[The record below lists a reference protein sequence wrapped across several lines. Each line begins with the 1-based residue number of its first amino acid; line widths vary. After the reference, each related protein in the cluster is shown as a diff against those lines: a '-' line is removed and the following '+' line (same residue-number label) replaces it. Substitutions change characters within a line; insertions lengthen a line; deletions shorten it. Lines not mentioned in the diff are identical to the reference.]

1 MMRRLCLGF
10 AIATMLLLMPKT
22 GSADDQSIANRIMQG
37 LQTAKQ
43 QGQLKGFQLD
53 LKVEEGTAWF
63 SGYVASEQQEALV
76 FDIAQT
82 ARDLGLV
89 QIVDEIEIQAPSSPA
104 IAPVAYARQE
114 NAPNSIVGADAAQA
128 FPTPAPLPMQAG
140 GPTPASYGAPVPM
153 GAYGG
158 GPAPMMDHPNMP
170 GHAWPAYAAYPNY
183 AGVTYPGQYSAA
195 AWPYIGPFYPY
206 PQVPLGWRKVQLEWK
221 NGWWYLDFK
230 TR

>member
-1 MMRRLCLGF
+1 MRRLGLGF
-10 AIATMLLLMPKT
+10 AVATMLLLMPQT
-22 GSADDQSIANRIMQG
+22 GRADDQSIANRIMQG

-53 LKVEEGTAWF
+53 LKVEEGTAAIT
-63 SGYVASEQQEALV
+63 GYVASEQQEALV
-76 FDIAQT
+76 FDIAQS

-89 QIVDEIEIQAPSSPA
+89 QIVDEIEIRPNAAQTV
-104 IAPVAYARQE
+104 APVAYAPQE
-114 NAPNSIVGADAAQA
+114 PNAVPQTAVQAMPAA
-128 FPTPAPLPMQAG
+128 PPMAG
-140 GPTPASYGAPVPM
+140 GPVPM
-153 GAYGG
+153 GGPAGG
-158 GPAPMMDHPNMP
+158 MAPMMDHPNMP

-206 PQVPLGWRKVQLEWK
+206 PQVPLGWRKVELEWK

-230 TR
+230 HNN

>member
-1 MMRRLCLGF
+1 MRRLGLGF
-10 AIATMLLLMPKT
+10 AVATMLLLMPQT
-22 GSADDQSIANRIMQG
+22 GRADDQSIANRIMQG

-53 LKVEEGTAWF
+53 LKVEEGTALLT
-63 SGYVASEQQEALV
+63 GYVASEEQEALV

-89 QIVDEIEIQAPSSPA
+89 QIVDEIEIRRNAAPTV
-104 IAPVAYARQE
+104 APVAYARQE
-114 NAPNSIVGADAAQA
+114 PNAIPMSSIQGMPQA
-128 FPTPAPLPMQAG
+128 PPMAG
-140 GPTPASYGAPVPM
+140 GPVPM
-153 GAYGG
+153 GGPGG
-158 GPAPMMDHPNMP
+158 GMAPMMDHPNMP
-170 GHAWPAYAAYPNY
+170 GHSWPAYAAYPNY
-183 AGVTYPGQYSAA
+183 AGVTYPGQYSAS

-230 TR
+230 THN

>member
-1 MMRRLCLGF
+1 MRRLGLGF
-10 AIATMLLLMPKT
+10 AVATMLLLMPQT
-22 GSADDQSIANRIMQG
+22 GRADDPSIANRIMQG

-53 LKVEEGTAWF
+53 LKVEEGTA
-63 SGYVASEQQEALV
+63 SITGHVASEEQEALV
-76 FDIAQT
+76 FDIAQS

-89 QIVDEIEIQAPSSPA
+89 QIVDEIEIRPA
-104 IAPVAYARQE
+104 AAQTVAPVAYARQE
-114 NAPNSIVGADAAQA
+114 PNAVPQTSVQA
-128 FPTPAPLPMQAG
+128 MPQAPPMAG
-140 GPTPASYGAPVPM
+140 GPVPM
-153 GAYGG
+153 GGPGG
-158 GPAPMMDHPNMP
+158 GMAPMMDHPNMP

-206 PQVPLGWRKVQLEWK
+206 PQVPLGWRKVELEWK

-230 TR
+230 THN

>member
-1 MMRRLCLGF
+1 MRRLGLGF
-10 AIATMLLLMPKT
+10 AVATMLLLMPQT
-22 GSADDQSIANRIMQG
+22 GRADDQSIANRIMQG

-53 LKVEEGTAWF
+53 LKVEEGTALL

-76 FDIAQT
+76 FDIAQS

-89 QIVDEIEIQAPSSPA
+89 QIVDEIEIRETAAPTV
-104 IAPVAYARQE
+104 APVAYARQE
-114 NAPNSIVGADAAQA
+114 PNAVPMSSVQA
-128 FPTPAPLPMQAG
+128 MPQGPPMAG
-140 GPTPASYGAPVPM
+140 GPVPM
-153 GAYGG
+153 GGPGG
-158 GPAPMMDHPNMP
+158 GMAPMMDHPNMP

-183 AGVTYPGQYSAA
+183 AGVTYPGQYSAS

-230 TR
+230 THN

>member
-63 SGYVASEQQEALV
+63 SGYVADEQQETLV

-89 QIVDEIEIQAPSSPA
+89 QIVDEIEIQAPSASA
-104 IAPVAYARQE
+104 IAPVAYAPQE
-114 NAPNSIVGADAAQA
+114 SVPNTIVGAGAAQA
-128 FPTPAPLPMQAG
+128 MPTPAAMPGQAG
-140 GPTPASYGAPVPM
+140 GPAPAGYGAPVPM

-158 GPAPMMDHPNMP
+158 GAAPMMDHPNMP